1 MSTQL
6 HWVILVLVRNVDQE
20 TTMEKWG
27 EMDGGEE
34 KGLLQVSIPLS
45 RGWNHCY
52 TNYVRHFDPE
62 IPLQA
67 TYLAR
72 SLSTSGLIPTGF
84 EAIVTHYRLFTFSK
98 FHCRIIRKY
107 DFKNSCTTQE

>member
-1 MSTQL
+1 ME
-6 HWVILVLVRNVDQE
+6 VGEKVAILGLE
-20 TTMEKWG
+20 SLLPTTY
-27 EMDGGEE
+27 
-34 KGLLQVSIPLS
+34 
-45 RGWNHCY
+45 R
-52 TNYVRHFDPE
+52 RFDPE

-84 EAIVTHYRLFTFSK
+84 EAIVTHVPPFYVSK

-107 DFKNSCTTQE
+107 DFKNSKQDHVLTQSR